1 MRKKILVKIILI
13 FIFILSPFLILTSFD
28 LAIQNEYSAYY
39 YAELSSM
46 YNKLKNTKNKK
57 IIIIGNSNVCF
68 GVESRLFEELISSD
82 DFNYEVINFGLYGS
96 IGTKA
101 MLDLTKNYI
110 KKDDI
115 VILIPEEYQ
124 QSMSLYF
131 SAKEMWYALDSNRS
145 MFNDLDS
152 RSKEA
157 LIGNYFDYVSKKYK
171 SYKSNV
177 SFEGLGVYA
186 KSSFDDNCDMTN
198 CNRDYNIMFN
208 DYDENNPIDLNEI
221 VLEED
226 FINYLN
232 EYNDYILK
240 KGASM
245 YYSFSPMNKEAVL
258 NNDDEIDSFYIRLK
272 DKLNFPIISDINKY
286 IMDKEWFYDS
296 NYHLNT
302 SGMKLRTFL
311 LVEDLKNELSIT
323 TKTRFIMFEKPKKPE
338 TTITGV
344 GDNRCSDCFIYE
356 KNGNYYKI
364 VGIKDEYKEK
374 EELIVPYSVDGY
386 YINEFTKDVFSYN
399 KNIKKIIVQDNIKRI
414 YDNSFYG
421 CEALEGIYLEH
432 NSPSEISVGFN
443 LLTGTKA
450 GIFIDNKIKTSF
462 LNDYFFGAYQER
474 IFGYEKD

>member
-1 MRKKILVKIILI
+1 MRKKIIIKIILI
-13 FIFILSPFLILTSFD
+13 FVFILSPFLILTSFD
-28 LAIQNEYSAYY
+28 LAIQNEYSQYY

-46 YNKLKNTKNKK
+46 YEKLKNTNNRK
-57 IIIIGNSNVCF
+57 IVIIGNSNVCF
-68 GVESRLFEELISSD
+68 GVESRLFEELISTD
-82 DFNYEVINFGLYGS
+82 DLKYEVVNFGLYGA
-96 IGTKA
+96 IGTKT
-101 MLDLTKNYI
+101 MLDLAKNYI
-110 KKDDI
+110 NKDDI
-115 VILIPEEYQ
+115 LILIPEEYQ

-171 SYKSNV
+171 SYKTNR

-186 KSSFDDNCDMTN
+186 KSSFDDYCDMTN
-198 CNRDYNIMFN
+198 CIRDYNIMFN
-208 DYDENNPIDLNEI
+208 DYDENNPIDLNNI
-221 VLEED
+221 ILEED
-226 FINYLN
+226 FINYIN
-232 EYNDYILK
+232 EYNDYVLK

-245 YYSFSPMNKEAVL
+245 YYSFSPMNKQAVL
-258 NNDDEIDSFYIRLK
+258 NNSDEIDSFYMNLK
-272 DKLNFPIISDINKY
+272 DRLNFPIISDISKY

-311 LVEDLKNELSIT
+311 LVEDLKNELFIT
-323 TKTRFIMFEKPKKPE
+323 SKTKFEMFDKPKKPE
-338 TTITGV
+338 SVITGS
-344 GDNRCSDCFIYE
+344 GNNSDADCFIYE

-364 VGIKDEYKEK
+364 VGIKEEYQTK
-374 EELIVPYSVDGY
+374 EELIVPYFFDGY
-386 YINEFTKDVFSYN
+386 YINEFSKDSFSYN
-399 KNIKKIIVQDNIKRI
+399 KNIKKIIIQDNIKRI

-432 NSPSEISVGFN
+432 NSPSLISVGFN

-450 GIFIDNKIKTSF
+450 NIFVDNKIKTSF

-474 IFGYEKD
+474 IKGYEKN